1 VIKVWKGALSSQ
13 TQLSPMTHFEKT
25 LDQMKQCN
33 AKIVIIRKKNKGFF
47 LQPFK
52 ETMVPA

>member
-1 VIKVWKGALSSQ
+1 MIKVWKGALASQ

-33 AKIVIIRKKNKGFF
+33 AKIVITRKKKKRVFCKHSKK
-47 LQPFK
+47 P
-52 ETMVPA
+52 